1 VGHLSCWYPV
11 RGDGSQAV
19 KLVSLII
26 PAYNEV
32 GRIKATVGEA
42 LDYFDKRR
50 LPCEIIV
57 SADGDDGTREAAR
70 EIARTRPEV
79 TVIGSPGRRGKGLGI
94 RAGVRLTTG
103 DVVGF
108 SDADNKTP
116 ITEFDKFDP
125 LLRQG
130 HDVVIGSRSMQGALI
145 ERAQPLYRRIGSRG
159 FGVVMHAFVGLHD
172 IVDTQCGFKFFH
184 GDVARDLFA
193 LQRID
198 GYMFDAEILYLAQLR
213 QYRVTQVPVRWCDDG
228 DSRLELIAGNIR
240 NVRDI
245 VSIRWRHRNLSERK
259 ATDAQAVSREG

>member
-1 VGHLSCWYPV
+1 M
-11 RGDGSQAV
+11 

-32 GRIKATVGEA
+32 ARIRATVGEA

-70 EIARTRPEV
+70 EIATTRPAV
-79 TVIGSPGRRGKGLGI
+79 RVIGSPGRHGKGLGI
-94 RAGVRLTTG
+94 RAGVRLSTG

-116 ITEFDKFDP
+116 ITEFDKIDP

-145 ERAQPLYRRIGSRG
+145 ERAQPLYRRIGSHG
-159 FGVVMHAFVGLHD
+159 FGVVMHAFVGLRD
-172 IVDTQCGFKFFH
+172 IVDTQCGFKFFR

-198 GYMFDAEILYLAQLR
+198 GYMFDAEILYLAQQR
-213 QYRVTQVPVRWCDDG
+213 QYRVTQVPVRWRDDG

-245 VSIRWRHRNLSERK
+245 VSIRWRHRNLPERQ
-259 ATDAQAVSREG
+259 APERQAIDAQAVSREG